1 MANICRIIIETPEL
15 SQRFTNPET
24 ILFIQRVMVGAVILY
39 DHVHPV
45 GAFSKKNPVID
56 VWVCGGASG
65 LALTLRVHLQI
76 RASVRA
82 IKMHGNPQQEDLINA
97 LRYTTKHLNEPD
109 TPKATLDLL
118 K

>member
-24 ILFIQRVMVGAVILY
+24 ILFIQRVMVGAIILY

-56 VWVCGGASG
+56 VCLFGDVRG
-65 LALTLRVHLQI
+65 LALIMLV
-76 RASVRA
+76 A
-82 IKMHGNPQQEDLINA
+82 
-97 LRYTTKHLNEPD
+97 
-109 TPKATLDLL
+109 
-118 K
+118 